1 MNHAKTR
8 KIARFAQ
15 IILVF
20 YAVSLTAVTALA
32 FTVGPYKDS
41 IGLWVKLRS
50 IEAKFRT
57 MQKGKA
63 DLEKEKDRLLAT
75 IKALRADWVAQ
86 QDSLRVL
93 REAVKEPDVAKKL
106 VESTNLLQQ
115 FNNERTILLL
125 KINELQQQLKRVTEK
140 QAAGAQEE
148 KGSK

>member
-1 MNHAKTR
+1 MNHSKTR

-32 FTVGPYKDS
+32 FTVGPFKDS

-50 IEAKFRT
+50 IEAKFHNV
-57 MQKGKA
+57 QKGKA

-75 IKALRADWVAQ
+75 IKALRADWVVQ

-93 REAVKEPDVAKKL
+93 REAIKEPDVAKKL

-115 FNNERTILLL
+115 LNNERTILLL